1 MSMKKSWF
9 VYGLAFIGGLVVFFI
24 LISFILS
31 LLMILRE
38 KDLGKP
44 QIGVLQIKGVILD
57 AQDYLIAIKE
67 MNQKNSIKAIVV
79 RIDSPGGS
87 VGASQEIFE
96 ELKKT
101 KRKKPVVVS
110 MGNVAASGG
119 LYVALGGTKIFASPG
134 TITGSIGV
142 VLEIPNIEKLLE
154 KIGVETET
162 IKSGTYKD
170 TGSIYRPLTSEEK
183 KYLTE
188 KVKIVHDQF
197 IKAISEERKI
207 PIEKVRNFADGRIF
221 TGEEALSLGLIDKVG
236 NFWDAVEEAKKL
248 AKIPEAKLV
257 FLPKKK
263 GVLSKL
269 LEEKTSLIWEQFFL
283 RPWYIVNP

>member
-119 LYVALGGTKIFASPG
+119 LYVALGGNKIFASPG

-221 TGEEALSLGLIDKVG
+221 TGEEALSLGLIDRVG